1 MSCALARTTIHGYF
15 DGVLDA
21 AQASDFEHHL
31 ESCAQCRALL
41 QSMQSVRERL
51 QQSDFYEHVPVHL
64 RSQLQRKL
72 HLASGSAHIP
82 ARLLRRRN
90 WLPAL
95 AILSF
100 LAGFSLTFFLVSSEA
115 ESERLTAE

>member
-15 DGVLDA
+15 DGELDA

-31 ESCAQCRALL
+31 QSCTQCRALL
-41 QSMQSVRERL
+41 HSMQSVRTRL

-64 RSQLQRKL
+64 RSQFLSKL

-82 ARLLRRRN
+82 ARLLQRRN

-95 AILSF
+95 AVLSF
-100 LAGFSLTFFLVSSEA
+100 LAGFSLALFLVSSDA
-115 ESERLTAE
+115 ESESLTAE